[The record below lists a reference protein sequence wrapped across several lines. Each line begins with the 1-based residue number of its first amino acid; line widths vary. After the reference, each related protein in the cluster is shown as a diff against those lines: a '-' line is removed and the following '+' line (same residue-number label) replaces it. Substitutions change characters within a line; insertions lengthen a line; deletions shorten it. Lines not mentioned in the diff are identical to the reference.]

1 MTDESTPASEARRG
15 PLRRLY
21 DWVLS
26 WADSR
31 FGTAGL
37 AAISFA
43 ESSFF
48 PIPPDVLQIALSVA
62 RPTRS
67 FLYAAVSTVA
77 SVAGGILGWAIGQG
91 LWQLAEPWFFGY
103 VPGFSREKFEYV
115 ESLYRGNAF
124 LAIFAAAFTP
134 IPYKMFTI
142 AAGVCGVPLGTLVA
156 ASTLGRGFSWSRRP
170 RISSVPPPSSSSI
183 ATSKRSRWRCWSP
196 SWLASP
202 RSSCSCRAELV
213 SRAGHVP
220 PARAGGL
227 S

>member
-1 MTDESTPASEARRG
+1 MNNDSDAGAPQPAPRRRG

-26 WADSR
+26 WADSP

-37 AAISFA
+37 AGISFA

-67 FLYAAVSTVA
+67 YLYAAVSTVA
-77 SVAGGILGWAIGQG
+77 SVAGGILGWLIGWG
-91 LWQLAEPWFFGY
+91 LWQAMEPWFFGY

-115 ESLYRGNAF
+115 ETLYRGNAF

-134 IPYKMFTI
+134 IPYKVFTI
-142 AAGVCGVPLGTLVA
+142 AAGVCSVPLPVLVA
-156 ASTLGRGFSWSRRP
+156 ASALGRGARFF
-170 RISSVPPPSSSSI
+170 IV
-183 ATSKRSRWRCWSP
+183 ATVTYFGG
-196 SWLASP
+196 
-202 RSSCSCRAELV
+202 RAAKKMLDKYLELV
-213 SRAGHVP
+213 TILLLVAIVAGFAAIKFLIPSH
-220 PARAGGL
+220 
-227 S
+227 